1 MRRMRVFP
9 VAALLSITG
18 CVSYVPRPIEPQT
31 NARALEQRRLD
42 TVDLRQFVERTTGRT
57 FAQWPPSAWSL
68 DVLTVAS
75 FKLNPQVAVARAE
88 YETARASIITAR
100 ERPNPTASASV
111 EHKPS
116 GLEPTPWVTSFGLDL
131 PIEMPAKR
139 TARVDQAIHATN
151 AALARVSTTAWDAR
165 SRLRAR
171 LLDVWAAHEREAVLQ
186 REENIERDIVEIFT
200 KRVQYGEAAQ
210 PELSRARIALGQTML
225 LLRDVRRAAREARAS
240 AAAAVGVP
248 DESLAGP
255 LDLSTFEAAAP
266 AIATDL
272 RETALVARADV
283 RATLEDYAAADDALR
298 LEVARQYPDLHIGP
312 GFGWDQGTRTW
323 MLAAAAEVPLMNRH
337 RGPIAEASARRDE
350 AAARF
355 TALQASVI
363 GAFDAARI
371 GVDAAR
377 QKLADADALVASQR
391 ANVDT
396 VRKQFEAGEI
406 DRLALRSAELELEAA
421 NLGRADAAA
430 ELQQA
435 LGLLEDS
442 IQNPIVERRP

>member
-1 MRRMRVFP
+1 M
-9 VAALLSITG
+9 
-18 CVSYVPRPIEPQT
+18 SYVPRPIEPQA
-31 NARALEQRRLD
+31 NARTLEQRRLD
-42 TVDLRQFVERTTGRT
+42 TADIHEFVERTVGRS
-57 FAQWPPSAWSL
+57 FAQWPPPAWNL
-68 DVLTVAS
+68 DVLTAAS
-75 FKLNPQVAVARAE
+75 FRLNPQVAVSRAE
-88 YETARASIITAR
+88 YERARASIITAR
-100 ERPNPTASASV
+100 ERPNPTASASI

-116 GLEPTPWVTSFGLDL
+116 GIEPSPWVSTFDLDV

-139 TARVDQAIHATN
+139 RARVDQAIHATN
-151 AALARVSTTAWDAR
+151 AALARVSTTAWDVR
-165 SRLRAR
+165 SRLRGR
-171 LLDVWAAHEREAVLQ
+171 LLDVWAAQRREGVLE

-210 PELSRARIALGQTML
+210 PDLSRARIALGQTTL
-225 LLRDVRRAAREARAS
+225 LLSDVRRAAREGRAAT
-240 AAAAVGVP
+240 AAAIGIP

-255 LDLSTFEAAAP
+255 LDLSTFDAATP
-266 AIATDL
+266 AIAADL
-272 RETALVARADV
+272 REAALVARADV
-283 RATLEDYAAADDALR
+283 RAALEDYAAADDALR

-323 MLAAAAEVPLMNRH
+323 MLAAAAEVPIMNRH
-337 RGPIAEASARRDE
+337 RGAIAEASARRDE

-371 GVDAAR
+371 GVEAAR
-377 QKLADADALVASQR
+377 QKLFDAEALVASQR
-391 ANVDT
+391 ASVDS
-396 VRKQFEAGEI
+396 VRRQFEAGEI

-435 LGLLEDS
+435 RGLLEDA
-442 IQNPIVERRP
+442 IQNSIGERTP